1 MTDRT
6 IVDVDARG
14 RVSLAGFGI
23 KYTQVLVD
31 QLPDGGLAMHR
42 AIALTPAE
50 ASHFT
55 DPIAQAALERELKDA
70 RAGRV
75 RKATLRSESPTPAD
89 TKHIGASPRRI
100 ARDLENRWCCREC
113 DS

>member
-1 MTDRT
+1 MTDRRI

-14 RVSLAGFGI
+14 RVSLARFGI
-23 KYTQVLVD
+23 KDTQVVVD

-50 ASHFT
+50 ARHYGDAT
-55 DPIAQAALERELKDA
+55 AQAALERGLRDA

-75 RKATLRSESPTPAD
+75 HKAELRSEFPTPTD
-89 TKHIGASPRRI
+89 TK
-100 ARDLENRWCCREC
+100 
-113 DS
+113 